1 MKGKSIEARACPNPR
16 ASSISANRNEF
27 LMRLNRRSTKSAMLF
42 GLELGVLLLGGT
54 GLCLG
59 QALPPVRGVYTP
71 GFNATNSGVM
81 PEPALSYGNIFMDY
95 SFNQFRSA
103 SGASVAQN
111 KAAVFIDINAFEWV
125 TKKKIL
131 GANYALAALLPFSNS
146 SISSPTLGAI
156 GGGGGFSDSFYQPL
170 TLGWR
175 FKRADI
181 QLAYGFFAPTGRFTA
196 GASTNTGTGHWTN
209 SPNAGETFYLTK
221 NKRTSFS
228 AYQLYEFHTTQ
239 QGTNIHPGQTFN
251 LDYSLMQILQLQKD
265 MHTLLQFG
273 LVGYGQWQ
281 TSNNSGPG
289 VDPANPAHYRV
300 NAIGGAANVILPA
313 KKASVGF
320 KLFKEFS
327 NSSTVQ
333 GYSFQT
339 VGSITF

>member
-1 MKGKSIEARACPNPR
+1 M
-16 ASSISANRNEF
+16 NRNIRGS
-27 LMRLNRRSTKSAMLF
+27 LVSAMF
-42 GLELGVLLLGGT
+42 FALGVNLLLVASAGS
-54 GLCLG
+54 CLA

-81 PEPALSYGNIFMDY
+81 QEPGLTYANSFMDY
-95 SFNQFRSA
+95 SFDQFRPA
-103 SGASVAQN
+103 NGGIVDQRN
-111 KAAVFIDINAFEWV
+111 AAVFIEINVFEWV

-170 TLGWR
+170 TLGWH

-181 QLAYGFFAPTGRFTA
+181 QVAYGFFAPTGRFTA
-196 GASTNTGTGHWTN
+196 GASTNTGTGFWTN
-209 SPNAGETFYLTK
+209 SPTAGETLYLTK
-221 NKRTSFS
+221 NKRTLFS

-251 LDYSLMQILQLQKD
+251 LDYSLMQILPPQKD
-265 MHTLLQFG
+265 LHTLLQFG

-300 NAIGGAANVILPA
+300 NAIGGAANVVLPA
-313 KKASVGF
+313 RNASVGF

-333 GYSFQT
+333 GYSLQI
-339 VGSITF
+339 VGGITF

>member
-1 MKGKSIEARACPNPR
+1 MK
-16 ASSISANRNEF
+16 ASAPAKLTAIRPSRSDISANRNEF
-27 LMRLNRRSTKSAMLF
+27 LMTLNRRSTMSAMLF
-42 GLELGVLLLGGT
+42 GLGLGLFLLASAGS
-54 GLCLG
+54 CLA
-59 QALPPVRGVYTP
+59 QALPPVRGMYTP

-81 PEPALSYGNIFMDY
+81 PEPGFTYGQSFMDY
-95 SFNQFRSA
+95 SFDQFRSA
-103 SGASVAQN
+103 SGAIVAQN
-111 KAAVFIDINAFEWV
+111 NAAVFMDINAFEWV
-125 TKKKIL
+125 AKKKIL

-156 GGGGGFSDSFYQPL
+156 AGGGGFSDSFYQPL
-170 TLGWR
+170 TLGWH

-181 QLAYGFFAPTGRFTA
+181 QVAYGFFAPTGRFTA
-196 GASTNTGTGHWTN
+196 GATNNTGTGHWTN
-209 SPNAGETFYLTK
+209 SPTAGETFYLTK
-221 NKRTSFS
+221 NKRTSVS

-251 LDYSLMQILQLQKD
+251 LDYSLMQILPVQKE

-289 VDPANPAHYRV
+289 VNLALPAHYSV
-300 NAIGGAANVILPA
+300 NAIGGAGEVILPA
-313 KKASVGF
+313 RKVSVGF

-333 GYSFQT
+333 GYSLQI
-339 VGSITF
+339 VGGITF

>member
-1 MKGKSIEARACPNPR
+1 MLAG
-16 ASSISANRNEF
+16 AS
-27 LMRLNRRSTKSAMLF
+27 
-42 GLELGVLLLGGT
+42 
-54 GLCLG
+54 LCLG

-81 PEPALSYGNIFMDY
+81 PEPGLSYANFFMDY

-103 SGASVAQN
+103 SGAIVAQN
-111 KAAVFIDINAFEWV
+111 NAAAFIDINAFEWV
-125 TKKKIL
+125 TRKKIL

-156 GGGGGFSDSFYQPL
+156 AGGGGFSASFYQPL
-170 TLGWR
+170 TFGWH

-181 QLAYGFFAPTGRFTA
+181 QSACGFFAPTGRFTA
-196 GASTNTGTGHWTN
+196 GATNNTGTGYWTN
-209 SPNAGETFYLTK
+209 SPTAGETFYLTK
-221 NKRTSFS
+221 NKRTSLS

-239 QGTNIHPGQTFN
+239 QGTKIHPGQTFN
-251 LDYSLMQILQLQKD
+251 LDYSLMQILPLQKD

-281 TSNNSGPG
+281 TSNNSGPA
-289 VDPANPAHYRV
+289 VDAANPTHYTV

-313 KKASVGF
+313 RKVSVGF

-333 GYSFQT
+333 GYSLQIT
-339 VGSITF
+339 AAITFGNPE

>member
-1 MKGKSIEARACPNPR
+1 M
-16 ASSISANRNEF
+16 
-27 LMRLNRRSTKSAMLF
+27 SAMLF
-42 GLELGVLLLGGT
+42 GLELGLLLLAGT

-81 PEPALSYGNIFMDY
+81 PEPGLSYANYFIDY
-95 SFNQFRSA
+95 SFDQFRSA
-103 SGASVAQN
+103 NGAIVAQN
-111 KAAVFIDINAFEWV
+111 NAAVFIDINAFEWV

-131 GANYALAALLPFSNS
+131 GGNYALAALLPFTNS

-170 TLGWR
+170 TLGWH

-181 QLAYGFFAPTGRFTA
+181 QVAYGFFAPTGRFTA
-196 GASTNTGTGHWTN
+196 GATNNTGTGHWTH
-209 SPNAGETFYLTK
+209 SPTAGETFYLTK
-221 NKRTSFS
+221 NKRTSVS

-251 LDYSLMQILQLQKD
+251 LDYSLMQILPLQKD

-289 VDPANPAHYRV
+289 IDPAHPARYRV
-300 NAIGGAANVILPA
+300 NALGGAANVILPTR
-313 KKASVGF
+313 KASVGF

-333 GYSFQT
+333 GYSLQI
-339 VGSITF
+339 VGGITF

>member
-1 MKGKSIEARACPNPR
+1 M
-16 ASSISANRNEF
+16 NRNVPG
-27 LMRLNRRSTKSAMLF
+27 SIVSAIF
-42 GLELGVLLLGGT
+42 FALGVSLLLVANADS
-54 GLCLG
+54 CLA
-59 QALPPVRGVYTP
+59 QALPPVRGMYTP

-81 PEPALSYGNIFMDY
+81 PEPGLIYANFFMDY
-95 SFNQFRSA
+95 SFDQFRPA
-103 SGASVAQN
+103 SGAIAEQRN
-111 KAAVFIDINAFEWV
+111 AAVFIDINVFEWV
-125 TKKKIL
+125 SKKKIL
-131 GANYALAALLPFSNS
+131 GANYALVALLPFSNS

-170 TLGWR
+170 TLGWH

-181 QLAYGFFAPTGRFTA
+181 QAAYGFFAPTGRFTA
-196 GASTNTGTGHWTN
+196 GASDNIGTGHWTH
-209 SPNAGETFYLTK
+209 SPTAGETFYLTK
-221 NKRTSFS
+221 NKATSVS

-251 LDYSLMQILQLQKD
+251 LDYSLMQILPLQKD
-265 MHTLLQFG
+265 MQRLLQFG

-281 TSNNSGPG
+281 TSNNSGPA
-289 VDPANPAHYRV
+289 VDPALPAHYRV

-313 KKASVGF
+313 RKASVGF

-333 GYSFQT
+333 GYSLQI

>member
-1 MKGKSIEARACPNPR
+1 M
-16 ASSISANRNEF
+16 
-27 LMRLNRRSTKSAMLF
+27 KSALV
-42 GLELGVLLLGGT
+42 GVLLLAGT

-81 PEPALSYGNIFMDY
+81 PEPGLSYANYFIDY

-103 SGASVAQN
+103 SGAIVAQN
-111 KAAVFIDINAFEWV
+111 NAAVFVDINAFEWV
-125 TKKKIL
+125 AKKKIL
-131 GANYALAALLPFSNS
+131 GASYAMAALLPFSNS

-156 GGGGGFSDSFYQPL
+156 AGGGGFADSFYQPL
-170 TLGWR
+170 TLGWH

-181 QLAYGFFAPTGRFTA
+181 QVAYGFFAPTGRFTA
-196 GASTNTGTGHWTN
+196 GATNNTGSGHWTN
-209 SPNAGETFYLTK
+209 SPTAGETFYLTE
-221 NKRTSFS
+221 NKRTSVS

-239 QGTNIHPGQTFN
+239 QGTNIHPGQAFN
-251 LDYSLMQILQLQKD
+251 LDYSLMQILPLQKELL
-265 MHTLLQFG
+265 TLLQFG

-281 TSNNSGPG
+281 TSNDVGPG

-300 NAIGGAANVILPA
+300 NAIGGAADVILPA
-313 KKASVGF
+313 RKASVGF

-333 GYSFQT
+333 GYSFQI
-339 VGSITF
+339 VGSISF

>member
-1 MKGKSIEARACPNPR
+1 MRGACPNPR

-27 LMRLNRRSTKSAMLF
+27 LMTLNRRSTMSAMLF
-42 GLELGVLLLGGT
+42 ALELGLLLLAGT
-54 GLCLG
+54 GLSLG

-81 PEPALSYGNIFMDY
+81 PEPGLTYANSFMDY
-95 SFNQFRSA
+95 SFDQFRSA
-103 SGASVAQN
+103 SGAIVAQN
-111 KAAVFIDINAFEWV
+111 SAAVFIDINAFEWV
-125 TKKKIL
+125 SKKKIL
-131 GANYALAALLPFSNS
+131 GANYALAALLPFTNS

-156 GGGGGFSDSFYQPL
+156 AGGGGFSDSFYQPL
-170 TLGWR
+170 TLGLH
-175 FKRADI
+175 FKRADT
-181 QLAYGFFAPTGRFTA
+181 QVGYGFFAPTGRFTA
-196 GASTNTGTGHWTN
+196 GATNNTGTGHWTH
-209 SPNAGETFYLTK
+209 SPTAGETFYLTK
-221 NKRTSFS
+221 NKRTSVS

-251 LDYSLMQILQLQKD
+251 LDYSLMQILPLQKN

-281 TSNNSGPG
+281 ISNNSGPG
-289 VDPANPAHYRV
+289 VDPAKSAHYRV
-300 NAIGGAANVILPA
+300 NALGGAATVVLPA
-313 KKASVGF
+313 RKASVGF

-333 GYSFQT
+333 GYSLQT

>member
-1 MKGKSIEARACPNPR
+1 M
-16 ASSISANRNEF
+16 
-27 LMRLNRRSTKSAMLF
+27 MTLNRRSTMSASLF
-42 GLELGVLLLGGT
+42 GLELGLLMLAGT

-71 GFNATNSGVM
+71 GFNAANSGVM
-81 PEPALSYGNIFMDY
+81 PERGLSYANFFMDY
-95 SFNQFRSA
+95 SFDQFKSA
-103 SGASVAQN
+103 NGGIVDQRN
-111 KAAVFIDINAFEWV
+111 AAVFIEINVFEWV

-146 SISSPTLGAI
+146 SISSPTLGAVA
-156 GGGGGFSDSFYQPL
+156 GGGGFSDSFYQPL
-170 TLGWR
+170 TLGWH

-196 GASTNTGTGHWTN
+196 GATNNTGTGLWTN
-209 SPNAGETFYLTK
+209 SPTAGETFYLTK
-221 NKRTSFS
+221 NKRTSVS

-239 QGTNIHPGQTFN
+239 QGTHIHPGQTFN
-251 LDYSLMQILQLQKD
+251 LDYSLLQILPLQKEKKGKL
-265 MHTLLQFG
+265 TLLQFG

-289 VDPANPAHYRV
+289 VDPALPAHYRV

-313 KKASVGF
+313 RKASVGF

-333 GYSFQT
+333 GYSLQF